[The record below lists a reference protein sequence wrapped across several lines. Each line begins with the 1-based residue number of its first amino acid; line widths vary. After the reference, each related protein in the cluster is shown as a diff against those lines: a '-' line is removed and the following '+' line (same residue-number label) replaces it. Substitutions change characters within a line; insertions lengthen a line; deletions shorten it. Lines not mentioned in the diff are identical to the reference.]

1 MVNGRAH
8 SGQRLSLRPL
18 RLYPQPMQGKSCH
31 TSLPGVSGR
40 RGFASG
46 GLAFWV
52 LEPTA
57 ICSQGHLSRI
67 HYNDTIPRF
76 AR

>member
-18 RLYPQPMQGKSCH
+18 RLYPQPRQGKSCH
-31 TSLPGVSGR
+31 TSLPGVSAR
-40 RGFASG
+40 RGFGSG
-46 GLAFWV
+46 GPAFSV
-52 LEPTA
+52 LDPTA
-57 ICSQGHLSRI
+57 IRSQGHLSGI

-76 AR
+76 TR